1 MKQLLWIVVVLI
13 ATTGGV
19 RAESAD
25 ATSATKITLARR
37 LYDEGVDAFGKGQ
50 WSLAY
55 DRFKTSYELAPRV
68 LTLYNLAGAQG
79 QTGRL
84 VEATEN
90 YRKFL
95 RDTGDGRYPDLRA
108 EATNQ
113 MELLGKQIAQ
123 LTLDIPNLE
132 PSDAIAI
139 DDVEFPHAALHEALA
154 INPGSH
160 VARIQRGTVLLATR
174 TVTLASGAAEVVHME
189 LPVKSPD
196 LTVHQSPAPPIG
208 TAIAAAPG
216 ATAALHRPVD
226 HGTSRAWLRSPWLW
240 SGVAAV
246 VVASAGG
253 AYLLTRPDGVVIK

>member
-1 MKQLLWIVVVLI
+1 MKQLLSIAVVLVV
-13 ATTGGV
+13 ATGGV

-37 LYDEGVDAFGKGQ
+37 LYDEGVEAVDKGQ
-50 WSLAY
+50 WSLAF

-68 LTLYNLAGAQG
+68 LTLFNLAYAQG

-95 RDTGDGRYPDLRA
+95 HDTGDGRYPELRT

-113 MELLGKQIAQ
+113 VELLGKQLAQ
-123 LTLDIPNLE
+123 LTLDIANLE

-139 DDVEFPHAALHEALA
+139 DDVEFPRAALHEA
-154 INPGSH
+154 IPMNPGNH
-160 VARIQRGTVLLATR
+160 VARIQRGTAVLATR
-174 TVTLASGAAEVVHME
+174 TVTLTAGATEAVHIE
-189 LPVKSPD
+189 LPVKPPD
-196 LTVHQSPAPPIG
+196 LVVHQVPDRPI
-208 TAIAAAPG
+208 
-216 ATAALHRPVD
+216 ATAPAVPPKPVD
-226 HGTSRAWLRSPWLW
+226 QGPGRTWLRSPWLW

-253 AYLLTRPDGVVIK
+253 AYLLTRHDGVVVK

>member
-1 MKQLLWIVVVLI
+1 MKQLLWIVVVLV
-13 ATTGGV
+13 ATTGGA

-25 ATSATKITLARR
+25 ASSATKITLARR

-68 LTLYNLAGAQG
+68 LTLYNLAYAQG

-95 RDTGDGRYPDLRA
+95 RDTGDGRYPDLRT
-108 EATNQ
+108 EATSQ
-113 MELLGKQIAQ
+113 IDLLGKQLGQ
-123 LTLDIPNLE
+123 LTLDITNLE

-139 DDVEFPHAALHEALA
+139 DDVEFPHAALREALPM
-154 INPGSH
+154 NPGSH
-160 VARIQRGTVLLATR
+160 VARIQRGTALLATR
-174 TVTLASGAAEVVHME
+174 TVTLASGAAEVVHLE

-196 LTVHQSPAPPIG
+196 LTVHQTPAPPIG
-208 TAIAAAPG
+208 TAPAAPG

-246 VVASAGG
+246 IVASAGG
-253 AYLLTRPDGVVIK
+253 AYLLTRPDGVVVK